1 MSVLSCLQA
10 LSRETQVSPQERT
23 SIERSVANVRQKL
36 GWHFGD
42 GVADQYR
49 FGSTSRGT
57 NLPRALDECSD
68 VDYMVVFTDNDKA
81 PQTYLD
87 RLRAFVET
95 HFQRSEIRQSHP
107 TIVLEFHHIKFD
119 LVPAIKTF
127 WSGLQIP
134 DKDRSWQS
142 TDPSGF
148 NDKLSQRNSECGD
161 CLKPAIRLVKRWNAA
176 NGYPFDSFQ
185 LEKLIVSNTYWTCN
199 NLRDYVFAIFD
210 KMSLDSVSQL
220 DLGRIQ
226 RAQQRVQKIRGFEHQ
241 AAFQAA
247 ETEVRRLIA

>member
-10 LSRETQVSPQERT
+10 LSSETLVSARERA
-23 SIERSVANVRQKL
+23 SIERSVANVRSKL
-36 GWHFGD
+36 NQHFGD
-42 GVADQYR
+42 SVADQYR
-49 FGSTSRGT
+49 FGSTTRGT
-57 NLPRALDECSD
+57 NLPRLLDECSD
-68 VDYMVVFTDNDKA
+68 VDYMIVFADNDKA

-87 RLRAFVET
+87 RLRVFVET

-134 DKDRSWQS
+134 DRDRSWQA

-148 NDKLSQRNSECGD
+148 NDQLTQRNAECGD
-161 CLKPAIRLVKRWNAA
+161 CLKPAIRLVKRWNSA

-185 LEKLIVSNTYWTCN
+185 LEKWIVSNTYWTCN

-210 KMSLDSVSQL
+210 KISPEGLSQM
-220 DLGRIQ
+220 DLGRIHH
-226 RAQQRVQKIRGFEHQ
+226 AQQHVRMIRGLENQ

-247 ETEVRRLIA
+247 EQEVRRLIA

>member
-1 MSVLSCLQA
+1 MSVLSCLQT
-10 LSRETQVSPQERT
+10 LSSETLVSARERT

-36 GWHFGD
+36 GLHFGD
-42 GVADQYR
+42 GVADQFR
-49 FGSTSRGT
+49 FGSTTRGT
-57 NLPRALDECSD
+57 NLPRSLDESSD
-68 VDYMVVFTDNDKA
+68 VDYMVVFTDNDKT

-87 RLRAFVET
+87 RLRVFVET

-134 DKDRSWQS
+134 DKDRSWQT

-148 NDKLSQRNSECGD
+148 NGKLSQRNTECGD

-185 LEKLIVSNTYWTCN
+185 LEKWIVSNTYWTCN

-210 KMSLDSVSQL
+210 KMSADGVSQFA
-220 DLGRIQ
+220 LGRIQ
-226 RAQQRVQKIRGFEHQ
+226 RAQQRVHMIRKLEKQ
-241 AAFQAA
+241 AALQAA
-247 ETEVRRLIA
+247 ETEVRRLIS